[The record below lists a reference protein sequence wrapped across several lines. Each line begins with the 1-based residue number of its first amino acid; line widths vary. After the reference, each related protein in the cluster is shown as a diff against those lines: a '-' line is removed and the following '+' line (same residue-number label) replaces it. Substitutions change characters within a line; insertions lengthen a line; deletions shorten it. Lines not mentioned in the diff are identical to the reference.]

1 MPGTKSKYTTDS
13 AKSVKL
19 FCKIPN
25 LFCVDEPVLQLTITK
40 EDDTMA
46 RAMTPENRIKKAR
59 ALIEEARKIEKPQS
73 VGWEFFSY
81 TANVKDTLRK
91 AFELVK
97 LINHSPATPEDVK
110 ADARAVI
117 EEISQAELDILGK
130 KSG

>member
-1 MPGTKSKYTTDS
+1 MPGTNRKYTTDS

-19 FCKIPN
+19 FCKKQTF
-25 LFCVDEPVLQLTITK
+25 FCVREPVLHLIITYK
-40 EDDTMA
+40 DDTMA
-46 RAMTPENRIKKAR
+46 RAITPENRIKKAR
-59 ALIEEARKIEKPQS
+59 ALIEEARKIERPQS
-73 VGWEFFSY
+73 LGWEFFSY

-130 KSG
+130 KLG